1 MKLSMHCLSAMV
13 LTLLSG
19 LAIAAPLA
27 DQQEIRL
34 WKAAAPGSEKTVLT
48 ETVTERSK
56 DQAVRDRA
64 YTGIQNPTMT
74 AFVPAHP
81 NGTALLIMPGGAYA
95 RITFDKEGVDTAR
108 AMNAKGITA
117 FVLKYRLPGEGH
129 AGRQNVPLQDAQ
141 RAMRLIRANATE
153 WKIDAAKIGA
163 IGMSAGGHLAATLA
177 TQFNKTT
184 YTAQDAAD
192 KLSARPDFLGL
203 LYPVISMTDR
213 LTHAQ
218 SRELLLG
225 SSQPSAALIGEFSAE
240 QHVSKSTPP
249 TFLACAN
256 DDKSVPPENSVAFYR
271 ALRAAGVPAEIHVFR
286 ASGHGFGIR
295 GAVGS
300 AAEWPDLFVAWMGAN
315 SMLP

>member
-1 MKLSMHCLSAMV
+1 MKLSMHCLSALA

-34 WKAAAPGSEKTVLT
+34 WKDAAPGSEKLKLS
-48 ETVTERSK
+48 ETITERSK
-56 DQAVRDRA
+56 DPAIKDRA
-64 YTGIQNPTMT
+64 FTNIQNPTIT
-74 AFVPAHP
+74 AFVPAKP

-95 RITFDKEGVDTAR
+95 RVTFDKEGVDTAR
-108 AMNAKGITA
+108 AMNSKGITA

-129 AGRQNVPLQDAQ
+129 ANRQNVPLQDAQ
-141 RAMRLIRANATE
+141 RAMRLIRANAAE
-153 WKIDAAKIGA
+153 WQIDATKVGA
-163 IGMSAGGHLAATLA
+163 IGMSAGGNLAANLG
-177 TQFNKTT
+177 TQYDKVT
-184 YTAQDAAD
+184 YKAHDAAD

-203 LYPVISMTDR
+203 LYPVISMTDS
-213 LTHAQ
+213 LTHPQ

-225 SSQPSAALIGEFSAE
+225 SSKPSAALIAEFSAE
-240 QHVSKSTPP
+240 QHVTKNTPP

-256 DDKSVPPENSVAFYR
+256 DDNSVSPDNSVAFYR
-271 ALRAAGVPAEIHVFR
+271 ALRGAGVVAEIHVFR

-300 AAEWPDLFVAWMGAN
+300 AAEWPNLFTAWMGAN
-315 SMLP
+315 NMLP